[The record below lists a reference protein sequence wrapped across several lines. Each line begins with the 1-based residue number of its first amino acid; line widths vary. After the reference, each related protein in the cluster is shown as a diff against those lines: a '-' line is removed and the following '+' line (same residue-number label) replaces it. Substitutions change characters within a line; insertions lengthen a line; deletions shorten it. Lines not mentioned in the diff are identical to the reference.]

1 MTSSLAKELLGSPW
15 RVVAEAVRGGDDE
28 AVVDEAPAAPALLR
42 PHLDPRHPRPHVDG
56 VIPLHYL
63 HANNRPSFRGCSS
76 VSHFTLIVEIL

>member
-1 MTSSLAKELLGSPW
+1 MQTMTITPAEELLGSPV

-42 PHLDPRHPRPHVDG
+42 AHLDPRHPRTQVDG

-63 HANNRPSFRGCSS
+63 QIIHQ
-76 VSHFTLIVEIL
+76 V